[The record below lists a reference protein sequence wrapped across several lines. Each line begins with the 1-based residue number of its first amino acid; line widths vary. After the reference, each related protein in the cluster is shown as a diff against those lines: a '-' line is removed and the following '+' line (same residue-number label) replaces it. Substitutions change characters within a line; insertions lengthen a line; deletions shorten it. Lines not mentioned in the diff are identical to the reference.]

1 MSWFLI
7 ALLANIPWTVG
18 NFIDKLLTERFVH
31 GEGRALVLT
40 LYTSLLS
47 LLILPTVLYFNPQ
60 VFGTTILNA
69 GIFVLAGMIEMT
81 GVILYLKA
89 LLKDDTSTVVP
100 FFQLVPIFSLILG
113 FVFLGE
119 VLTSHQLLAGLGI
132 VLGGTILSLEISEEK
147 RLRFKGSL
155 ILLMVVSSFCY
166 ASFDALFKYGALRED
181 FWTGVFWQHIGIVF
195 TSILIFIFRPGCG
208 AGFIENIKKRGVR
221 VFGLNMLNEGVYVL
235 GMMMFSYAL
244 LLAPIAL
251 IATTNAYQPVF
262 VFLLGLL
269 MTLVFP
275 RYIKEK
281 ITTAHLL
288 HKTFAIAIIVI
299 SSIFLV
305 LG

>member
-47 LLILPTVLYFNPQ
+47 LFVIPIIWYFNPQ
-60 VFGTTILNA
+60 VFDLMVLSA
-69 GIFVLAGMIEMT
+69 GLFVLAGIIEMT

-89 LLKDDTSTVVP
+89 LLEDDTSTVVP
-100 FFQLVPIFSLILG
+100 FFQLVPIFSLVLG
-113 FVFLGE
+113 YVFLGE
-119 VLTSHQLLAGLGI
+119 VLTSHQMLAGLGI

-181 FWTGVFWQHIGIVF
+181 FWTGVFWQHIGIVLVG
-195 TSILIFIFRPGCG
+195 IYIFVFHRGCG
-208 AGFIENIKKRGVR
+208 AGFIKNIRSR
-221 VFGLNMLNEGVYVL
+221 EPMVFSLNMLNEALYIG
-235 GMMMFSYAL
+235 GMMLFAYAV

-251 IATTNAYQPVF
+251 VATTNAYHPVF
-262 VFLLGLL
+262 AFVLGLL
-269 MTLVFP
+269 LTLIFP